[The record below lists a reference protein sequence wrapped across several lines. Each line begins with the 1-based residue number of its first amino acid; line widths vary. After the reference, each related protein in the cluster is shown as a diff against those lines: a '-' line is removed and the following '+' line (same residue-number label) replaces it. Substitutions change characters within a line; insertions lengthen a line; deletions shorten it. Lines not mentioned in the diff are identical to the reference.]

1 MDIKT
6 VYSEYMNDIKNIKRY
21 SQNTI
26 ISYSEDLRSF
36 IKYCDENKKTEIG
49 KAGEKFLRSYIMVL
63 SESGLEKISISRK
76 LASIRGLFRYAYR
89 MDYIEVNP
97 AASIANPKAIRKL
110 PEIASEEIILNSY
123 SEIDKEVENVSHHI
137 DGKNK
142 ENLYKEIDKYEKN
155 AKLYKVIIEL
165 LYGCALRVSELCNL
179 NSGDIDIT
187 SKTVRI
193 LGKGNKVRIVP
204 IGDKSIILLQEYLNI
219 NNLKYG
225 EALLVNGSN
234 RRVYPRMVR
243 RIVNKYLKSDL
254 KKKSPH
260 VLRHSAATH
269 MLDNGAD
276 LRAVKEILG
285 HENLSTT
292 QIYTHVSIERL
303 KSTYKKAHPKS

>member
-1 MDIKT
+1 
-6 VYSEYMNDIKNIKRY
+6 
-21 SQNTI
+21 
-26 ISYSEDLRSF
+26 
-36 IKYCDENKKTEIG
+36 
-49 KAGEKFLRSYIMVL
+49 
-63 SESGLEKISISRK
+63 
-76 LASIRGLFRYAYR
+76 
-89 MDYIEVNP
+89 MDYININP
-97 AASIANPKAIRKL
+97 AASISNPKAMRKL
-110 PEIASEEIILNSY
+110 PEIASEEIIINSY
-123 SEIDKEVENVSHHI
+123 KEIDKEVENVSRHTDI
-137 DGKNK
+137 KNI
-142 ENLYKEIDKYEKN
+142 ENFNKEIDKYEKN
-155 AKLYKVIIEL
+155 AKLYKVLIEL

-204 IGDKSIILLQEYLNI
+204 IGDQSIKLLQEYLNVNQI
-219 NNLKYG
+219 KYG
-225 EALLVNGSN
+225 DALLVNESG
-234 RRVYPRMVR
+234 RRVYPRMVH

-303 KSTYKKAHPKS
+303 KTTYKKAHPKS

>member
-1 MDIKT
+1 MDIKE
-6 VYSEYMNDIKNIKRY
+6 VYSEYINEIRNIKRY
-21 SQNTI
+21 SPNTVV
-26 ISYSEDLRSF
+26 SYSKDLKSF
-36 IKYCDENKKTEIG
+36 MDYCTEYSKTEI
-49 KAGEKFLRSYIMVL
+49 EKISEKMIKSYLMIL
-63 SESGLEKISISRK
+63 SESGLEKISVSRK
-76 LASIRGLFRYAYR
+76 LSSIRGFFRYAFKLN
-89 MDYIEVNP
+89 YIEVNP
-97 AASIANPKAIRKL
+97 ASSITNPKSSRKL
-110 PEIASEEIILNSY
+110 PEVASEEIILNSFR
-123 SEIDKEVENVSHHI
+123 EIDKGI
-137 DGKNK
+137 KNRGG
-142 ENLYKEIDKYEKN
+142 EIDNDKKN

-179 NSGDIDIT
+179 NYGDIDIR

-204 IGDKSIILLQEYLNI
+204 IGGKSLITLQSYLSTTKQK
-219 NNLKYG
+219 NNA
-225 EALLVNGSN
+225 ALLVTEKEE
-234 RRVYPRMVR
+234 RIYPRMVH

-303 KSTYKKAHPKS
+303 KTAYKKAHPKS